1 MNTLAHP
8 RNAQTVE
15 EIAEFG
21 RRLLGKVKLP
31 PYHVE
36 NVKDKESYQG
46 FIFSFRELV
55 KQWNLTDFFE
65 AFNGLPNTHEIVR
78 RFYLQPEGVEQGC
91 RYRIVPR
98 NGAGVSETNPP
109 WVDLSQTQAYFFSQ
123 LGGIV
128 MGKMQEPAKTLA
140 RKANASGILQI
151 LDHLKRTY
159 DVSTDA
165 EEMELHNR
173 FQNGKYNSKTQDL
186 RSWILDKFSVAE
198 RLRPTRFA
206 NDEQFERAMRSAIL
220 LNLPGHFSTI
230 ASQVKNDL
238 PVGWERTMERLVD
251 WETTVGL
258 SSKEEKEGRVYQLSP
273 AVPPNTTP
281 IAMKKNKKKK
291 NRQPQ
296 TANVSQP
303 TSPSPNAMSDV
314 IRDLQKEVSR
324 LNQVISS
331 QSSSTFGGGWK
342 GKGKGG
348 KPYGPMCYSCGKYG
362 HLAHSCRK
370 NGKKGQGWQDK
381 GKGKGKKGPY

>member
-1 MNTLAHP
+1 MNMNTLSHP

-98 NGAGVSETNPP
+98 NGAGVSDINPP

-140 RKANASGILQI
+140 RKASASGILQI

-198 RLRPTRFA
+198 RLRSTRFA

-273 AVPPNTTP
+273 AVPP
-281 IAMKKNKKKK
+281 
-291 NRQPQ
+291 QHD
-296 TANVSQP
+296 
-303 TSPSPNAMSDV
+303 PNCNEE
-314 IRDLQKEVSR
+314 K
-324 LNQVISS
+324 
-331 QSSSTFGGGWK
+331 
-342 GKGKGG
+342 
-348 KPYGPMCYSCGKYG
+348 
-362 HLAHSCRK
+362 
-370 NGKKGQGWQDK
+370 
-381 GKGKGKKGPY
+381 